1 MKKSQ
6 DFLYLGKG
14 PEWGPSTIFDL
25 FFEPLHLGH
34 RSQITEGPI
43 SYTESAGQFDKKKHS
58 LILVTFHYLV
68 VVRDVLELFMM

>member
-25 FFEPLHLGH
+25 FFEPLDLGH

-43 SYTESAGQFDKKKHS
+43 SYTESAGQYDKKK
-58 LILVTFHYLV
+58 T
-68 VVRDVLELFMM
+68 